1 MKLKKREQ
9 TSLWRVLTVY
19 KRRKSNLFISLIIV
33 VIITIWSF
41 SMIYYGA
48 LLQRDSSMGGIRQSI
63 HYALKSNIN
72 IPFNYIK
79 TLFSTPNTK
88 QLSID
93 IKHKD
98 YQKLAYN
105 RSIAYQQGTIS
116 ESEYFPAKLTHN
128 NIEYKIG
135 IRLAGRALDHVNNDK
150 WSLRIKMKNKKTL
163 LGMRKFNLLH
173 PKVRNGLYEWFCH
186 QISNFEGLISL
197 KTDFVS
203 VSINGK
209 DKGVYFLEESFDK
222 YLVERNKHREG
233 IIFKP
238 LVPELHIY
246 QKEKMLSDSSL
257 KEQLSLLDKLFD
269 SFINGQLPAHKIFDV
284 KKTAKYFAITDL
296 VNGFHQV
303 APENMH
309 LYFNPI
315 TGKIEPIG
323 REWGVRPYIDIT
335 TISGELEN
343 AQFIGTRGI
352 INSKIFSDEVFFKV
366 YIRELNRISKKEYL
380 DNFLK
385 YIEKNINQNMNLIY
399 RNYPYYYFDREYLY
413 NNQKFIRSK
422 LNPMNPLKIYYE
434 EQKNGKMK
442 FYGRNQI
449 NLPIQINSVRINSKE
464 YNTNTLLLGPIK
476 KLEQNQFVPIPID
489 IIDEINNDDIISGI
503 KVYWDIY
510 GLDIKNEIELIPW
523 PFSVN
528 IVQNSDMHR
537 MEPNYKSF
545 DFLETNENSKI
556 IDIIPGKWIVN
567 KTIVFPAGYTIKCYG
582 DVELNLVNN
591 SSIISY
597 SPLYFSGT
605 KTNPI
610 LVHSVDNTG
619 QGIITID
626 ANERSVLNNVEFI
639 GLSNPESFGWSV
651 TGAIT
656 FYQSDVN
663 IMNCQF
669 KRNRSEDYLNIVR
682 SNVVIDSSKFIEV
695 FSDAFDGDFVNGEV
709 TNCLFQ
715 LSGNDGVDVSGS
727 EIKLDKIVFLNIGD
741 KAVSIGEDSKCLAS
755 NLDIQFANVGI
766 ASKDKS
772 VLLAD
777 NINIYNSEAGIVVY
791 QKKSEFGPASVEVRE
806 LEMKEVN
813 KPYLIENNSQLSIN
827 GESLKA
833 DQNNVFELLYP
844 KN

>member
-1 MKLKKREQ
+1 MKIKKSEHKPLWQHFIIYKKRMPI
-9 TSLWRVLTVY
+9 
-19 KRRKSNLFISLIIV
+19 LFIILM
-33 VIITIWSF
+33 VITLITIWSF
-41 SMIYYGA
+41 SMMYYGA
-48 LLQRDSSMGGIRQSI
+48 LLQQDSSMGGFRQSI

-72 IPFNYIK
+72 IPINYIK
-79 TLFSTPNTK
+79 SHLSGQRVK
-88 QLSID
+88 HISID

-105 RSIAYQQGTIS
+105 RLKAYQEGVIV
-116 ESEYFPAKLTHN
+116 ESEYFPARLTFDN
-128 NIEYKIG
+128 VEYKIG
-135 IRLAGRALDHVNNDK
+135 VRLAGRALDHINDEK
-150 WSLRIKMKNKKTL
+150 WTLRIKMKNKKTL
-163 LGMRKFNLLH
+163 FGMRKFNLLH
-173 PKVRNGLYEWFCH
+173 PKVRNGFYEWFCH

-238 LVPELHIY
+238 LIPELHIY
-246 QKEKMLSDSSL
+246 QKEKILSNPIL
-257 KEQLSLLDKLFD
+257 KDQLSLLDKLFD
-269 SFINGQLPAHKIFDV
+269 SFINGQLPAHKFIDV

-303 APENMH
+303 ARENMH
-309 LYFNPI
+309 FYFNPI

-323 REWGVRPYIDIT
+323 REWGVRPYIGIT
-335 TISGELEN
+335 EISGELEN
-343 AQFIGTRGI
+343 AQFIGDRGI

-366 YIRELNRISKKEYL
+366 YIRELHRISKKEYL

-422 LNPMNPLKIYYE
+422 LNPINPLKIYFE

-442 FYGRNQI
+442 FYGRNQT

-464 YNTNTLLLGPIK
+464 YNTNSLLLKPNK
-476 KLEQNQFVPIPID
+476 KLEQNKFVPIPIEFIDKID
-489 IIDEINNDDIISGI
+489 IDDIISGI

-510 GLDIKNEIELIPW
+510 GLDINKEIKLIPW

-528 IVQNSDMHR
+528 ITQNSDMHR

-545 DFLETNENSKI
+545 DFLKTNENSKI
-556 IDIIPGKWIVN
+556 INIIPGKWIVN

-605 KTNPI
+605 RTTPI
-610 LVHSVDNTG
+610 LVHSDDNTG
-619 QGIITID
+619 QGIIIID

-682 SNVVIDSSKFIEV
+682 SNVAIDSSKFSEV
-695 FSDAFDGDFVNGEV
+695 FSDAFDGDFVNGGI

-715 LSGNDGVDVSGS
+715 LCGNDGVDVSGS
-727 EIKLDKIVFLNIGD
+727 EIKLEKIVFLKIGD

-755 NLDIQFANVGI
+755 NLDIQFANIGI

-772 VLLAD
+772 ELLAD
-777 NINIYNSEAGIVVY
+777 NINIYNSEVGIVVY
-791 QKKSEFGPASVEVRE
+791 QKKSEFGPATVHINE
-806 LEMKEVN
+806 LEMKKVN
-813 KPYLIENNSQLSIN
+813 KPYLIEDSSQLSIN
-827 GESLKA
+827 GKALKS